1 MFFSK
6 QQTGFRR
13 VFKGQHYLLVMLKMF
28 RKALGKG
35 RDYAALHTDLSKA
48 FDCTPDNLVI
58 AKRHT

>member
-1 MFFSK
+1 
-6 QQTGFRR
+6 
-13 VFKGQHYLLVMLKMF
+13 MLETF

-48 FDCTPDNLVI
+48 FDCTPENLVI